1 MSACPA
7 SVEALAG
14 ALVPTPGDGPL
25 IVPGVIQREGLAN
38 VMRGEETQILGA
50 LCLHPGLRARA
61 RLALPGTHSKW
72 AELREG
78 RITGFDTFMTG
89 ELYAVLRAHSI
100 LGRLAKAEP
109 APAAAWA
116 AFERGVRS
124 TGGPLALR
132 LFSARALVVAGEMAA
147 ETASNTCRA
156 CSSATSCAAP
166 APSGRPDRGARPLR
180 PLPGRRGGVGP
191 GGSAHHRRGGGH
203 HGRPVP
209 HRSTGRADGRKP
221 VNRRSRPASRGFPR
235 GHPARRAAG
244 GGAADR
250 PCPGR
255 GRLRGNRGAAQ
266 LAAADGE
273 HRTAGREFGAHA
285 LIGAGTVTSPVQVAE
300 VAAAG
305 GRLVVMPHGDAAV
318 IRAAKAAGMSCAPGI
333 ATPTEGFAALA
344 AGADALKLFPAEL
357 LGPPVL
363 KAMRSVFPAG
373 TLFLPVGGIAP
384 GNMGPFVAAGAAG
397 FGLGSALYRPGADAA
412 EVGRNAH
419 AFVDAWRALH
429 SKDQP

>member
-1 MSACPA
+1 VNQTLQAC
-7 SVEALAG
+7 L
-14 ALVPTPGDGPL
+14 
-25 IVPGVIQREGLAN
+25 
-38 VMRGEETQILGA
+38 
-50 LCLHPGLRARA
+50 A
-61 RLALPGTHSKW
+61 RLPLVA
-72 AELREG
+72 
-78 RITGFDTFMTG
+78 
-89 ELYAVLRAHSI
+89 I
-100 LGRLAKAEP
+100 L
-109 APAAAWA
+109 
-116 AFERGVRS
+116 RGVRPEEVLPI
-124 TGGPLALR
+124 GH
-132 LFSARALVVAGEMAA
+132 ALVEAGFAVIEV
-147 ETASNTCRA
+147 
-156 CSSATSCAAP
+156 
-166 APSGRPDRGARPLR
+166 PLNS
-180 PLPGRRGGVGP
+180 PQPME
-191 GGSAHHRRGGGH
+191 SIE
-203 HGRPVP
+203 
-209 HRSTGRADGRKP
+209 
-221 VNRRSRPASRGFPR
+221 
-235 GHPARRAAG
+235 
-244 GGAADR
+244 
-250 PCPGR
+250 
-255 GRLRGNRGAAQ
+255 RLA
-266 LAAADGE
+266 
-273 HRTAGREFGAHA
+273 REFGAHA